1 MAASNLYAIIAGVG
15 GGTGR
20 SLALKFSAAY
30 PTVYLLA
37 RTPDSYDSIVNEI
50 KASGRN
56 AVGISTG
63 VSSASSVSSALK
75 TIAAE
80 NANKNLAAAIY
91 NVGGKF
97 VRKPFLELTEEEYS
111 AGFEASGRGFF
122 NFAHG
127 TLPLLLETAALKEA
141 APNPPSLLIT
151 GATASLKGSAQ
162 CASFASGKFALRATA
177 QSLAREFGP
186 QGVHVAH
193 AVIDGVIDTPRLK
206 ESGWKVN
213 EGKEDGTIKPDAIA
227 DAYYWL
233 HTQPRSAWTQ
243 EIDIRPFV
251 EKW

>member
-1 MAASNLYAIIAGVG
+1 MLSKHSDNQP
-15 GGTGR
+15 GR

-30 PTVYLLA
+30 PTVFLLA
-37 RTPDSYDSIVNEI
+37 RSPESYDSIVKEI

-56 AVGISTG
+56 AVGISTD
-63 VSSASSVSSALK
+63 VSSSASVSAALK

-80 NANKNLAAAIY
+80 TANKNLAAAIY

-97 VRKPFLELTEEEYS
+97 IRKPFLELTEEEYS
-111 AGFEASGRGFF
+111 SGFEAGGRGFF

-127 TLPLLLETAALKEA
+127 TLPLLLETAALSPA
-141 APNPPSLLIT
+141 PPNPPSLLVT
-151 GATASLKGSAQ
+151 GATGSVRGSAQ
-162 CASFASGKFALRATA
+162 FASFASGKFALRGTT

-186 QGVHVAH
+186 KGVHVAH
-193 AVIDGVIDTPRLK
+193 AIIDGVIDTPRIR
-206 ESGWKVN
+206 EAGWTVN
-213 EGKEDGTIKPDAIA
+213 GGEKDGTINPDAIA

-233 HTQPRSAWTQ
+233 HTQPRSTWTQ